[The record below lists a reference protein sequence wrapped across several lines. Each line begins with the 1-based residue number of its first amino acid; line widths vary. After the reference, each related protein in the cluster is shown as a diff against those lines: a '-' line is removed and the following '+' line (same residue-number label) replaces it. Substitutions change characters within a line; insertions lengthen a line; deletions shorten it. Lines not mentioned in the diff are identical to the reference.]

1 MRRFFMAM
9 FIGGLVAL
17 GYGGVTKVAQADGA
31 ERPNTVA
38 FAAAGYYVWYQ
49 YPGQRWNSEG
59 PYSSYYDANTQLQR
73 LIRSGARAFISN
85 RPT

>member
-49 YPGQRWNSEG
+49 YPGQHG
-59 PYSSYYDANTQLQR
+59 
-73 LIRSGARAFISN
+73 IARA
-85 RPT
+85 PTRAITMPIRNCRD